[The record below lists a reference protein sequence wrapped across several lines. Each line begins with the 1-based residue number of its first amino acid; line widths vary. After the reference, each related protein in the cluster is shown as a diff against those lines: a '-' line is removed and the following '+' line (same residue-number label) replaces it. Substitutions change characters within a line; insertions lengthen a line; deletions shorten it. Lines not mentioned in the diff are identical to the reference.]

1 MQNQTLWLALIT
13 NHFLQYKNNNLK
25 ALRVSQNNNLV
36 TAVKF
41 CQNTWRI
48 SLVCHINT
56 NRMMTSVTL
65 NNNNKNYY

>member
-41 CQNTWRI
+41 CQNT
-48 SLVCHINT
+48 
-56 NRMMTSVTL
+56 
-65 NNNNKNYY
+65 